1 MPSKPSPTRSGR
13 GKTNQ
18 EPIGAPG
25 GDSFDVAASE
35 RIRSTQAAWLE
46 LLGEIDLSGAR
57 PTAIAQRLGVDKTLA
72 WKMARFMGEESS
84 GKAFRYLP
92 GETGV
97 EILLRAVSD
106 QGVVQTRI
114 EATRQAV
121 TDLRAFIREQAG
133 DRRAFEAMVTSNH
146 REGKAEIEHRRQ
158 LFRANSAIWG
168 VRASMQT
175 LTIILR
181 PSETEKDKLDVV
193 QLGGLIELERLRTDL
208 PWIVRRLRA
217 SNDSDSSRFAIK
229 RVPLDAEHEGPPLF
243 RSYCST
249 PMPRLRQFLDETGW
263 VYDELVPGAVGKS
276 GAVTCILAEK
286 HLAVLPMRRSAE
298 NTAGRYTVTVRTPV
312 EGVLF
317 DVLLHKDLQHF
328 GDAEMRTYGLLEGRP
343 TAGGGTLNS
352 IPLYE
357 PEPAQKLGS
366 PAIVQSGRLPW
377 YAGMVREAISRAGW
391 GSLSDYRGYRMDIE
405 YPAIPCDLTL
415 VCEIGGETP

>member
-1 MPSKPSPTRSGR
+1 MRP
-13 GKTNQ
+13 
-18 EPIGAPG
+18 EPVQNGVSGAPT
-25 GDSFDVAASE
+25 FDVSASE

-46 LLGEIDLSGAR
+46 LLGEIDLSDAR

-106 QGVVQTRI
+106 QGVVDTRI
-114 EATRQAV
+114 EATRKAV
-121 TDLRAFIREQAG
+121 TDLRVFIREQAG

-146 REGKAEIEHRRQ
+146 REGKSELEHRRQ

-168 VRASMQT
+168 VRGSAQV

-181 PSETEKDKLDVV
+181 PSETKPAMLDVV
-193 QLGGLIELERLRTDL
+193 QLGGLVELERLRTDL

-217 SNDSDSSRFAIK
+217 SNDSDSNRFAIE
-229 RVPLDAEHEGPPLF
+229 RVPLDEEHEGPPLF
-243 RSYCST
+243 RAYCSD
-249 PMPRLRQFLDETGW
+249 PAPNLRQFVDEGGW
-263 VYDELVPGAVGKS
+263 VYDELVPGPVGRS
-276 GAVTCILAEK
+276 GSTTCILGEK
-286 HLAVLPMRRSAE
+286 HLAVLPSVRSAE
-298 NTAGRYTVTVRTPV
+298 NTAGRYSVTVRTPV
-312 EGVLF
+312 ESVLF
-317 DVLLHKDLQHF
+317 DVLIHRDLTHF

-343 TAGGGTLNS
+343 TAGGGTLNA

-357 PEPAQKLGS
+357 PEPAQRLGS

-391 GSLSDYRGYRMDIE
+391 GDLRDYRGYRMEIE

-415 VCEIGGETP
+415 VCEIGEETP